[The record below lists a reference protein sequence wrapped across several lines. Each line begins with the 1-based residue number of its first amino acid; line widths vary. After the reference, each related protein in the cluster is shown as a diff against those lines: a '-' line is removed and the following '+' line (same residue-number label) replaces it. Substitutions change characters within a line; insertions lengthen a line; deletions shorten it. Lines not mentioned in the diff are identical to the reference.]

1 MTATETLL
9 DLDLRLAPDRTARHQ
24 FHHQIA
30 RLERE
35 LAETLARLDV
45 THRPSGRPREG
56 TSAPRMLT
64 GAELEATRDALVA
77 RLAEARNLVAGQ
89 RSDRTEARALL
100 KRMSDAPAEF
110 RWTTITTKD
119 LGVEGCKSWQS
130 VPVLGPVGMLGNWW
144 RIRMSSGCP

>member
-1 MTATETLL
+1 MTATETQL
-9 DLDLRLAPDRTARHQ
+9 DLDLCLTPGRTARHQ
-24 FHHQIA
+24 FHRQIA
-30 RLERE
+30 RLEHE

-45 THRPSGRPREG
+45 THRPSRPAEAA
-56 TSAPRMLT
+56 TPAPRVLT
-64 GAELEATRDALVA
+64 SEELEATRDALVA
-77 RLAEARNLVAGQ
+77 LLSDAQDLIALQRGDRAEAK
-89 RSDRTEARALL
+89 ALL
-100 KRMSDAPAEF
+100 KRMSDAPAEY